1 MRDLEWNEVD
11 FELGLRGMM
20 KTLRELDIF
29 DLGELVLL
37 PHSCVLLP

>member
-1 MRDLEWNEVD
+1 MDLSGDREK
-11 FELGLRGMM
+11 MM